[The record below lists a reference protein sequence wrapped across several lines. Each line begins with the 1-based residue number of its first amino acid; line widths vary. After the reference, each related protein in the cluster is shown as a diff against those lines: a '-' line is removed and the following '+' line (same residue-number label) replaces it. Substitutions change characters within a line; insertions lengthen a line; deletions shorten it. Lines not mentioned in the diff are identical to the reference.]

1 MSLDGCECEHLSPHV
16 TYMSAP
22 CSDFPLAFLLLSVAQ
37 TSASLH
43 LSHLGLRDPTCSPQA
58 LPRLLLHW
66 GLPLR
71 GPGTEGLA
79 GWLLVPAA
87 GLQTVLAPWNFI
99 FASIWEPRP
108 PGDRFS
114 VPPWPRQRPRATPPG
129 RSSSS
134 PRCGPPR
141 AVPAAFCLPSFYPRA
156 AGGPGLGEVWCGE
169 KPRSWWS
176 GRLACSW
183 REEAQVS
190 PELWPP
196 GFPLLLGLRQDTLLV
211 RASPPQ
217 P

>member
-1 MSLDGCECEHLSPHV
+1 MSLDGCESEQLSPHV

-22 CSDFPLAFLLLSVAQ
+22 CSDFPLAFLPSVAR

-43 LSHLGLRDPTCSPQA
+43 LPHLGLQDPTCSPQA

-79 GWLLVPAA
+79 GWLA
-87 GLQTVLAPWNFI
+87 
-99 FASIWEPRP
+99 
-108 PGDRFS
+108 
-114 VPPWPRQRPRATPPG
+114 PRACCWSSGCAGSLEFYICQHLGATPSS
-129 RSSSS
+129 RSVFSAALALPEALSNPTWEIQLISEVWSSES
-134 PRCGPPR
+134 RSC
-141 AVPAAFCLPSFYPRA
+141 CLLLPFYPRA

-169 KPRSWWS
+169 KTRSRWS
-176 GRLACSW
+176 GWLACSW
-183 REEAQVS
+183 REEAQVWA
-190 PELWPP
+190 ELWPP
-196 GFPLLLGLRQDTLLV
+196 GFFLLHGFRQDTLLV